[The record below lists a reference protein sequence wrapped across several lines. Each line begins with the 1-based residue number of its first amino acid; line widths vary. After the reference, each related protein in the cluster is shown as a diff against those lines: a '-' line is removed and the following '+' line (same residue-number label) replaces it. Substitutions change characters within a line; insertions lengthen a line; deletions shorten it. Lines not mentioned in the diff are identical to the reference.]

1 MKVTAA
7 LELLLQLTT
16 AGAKLSALISQAR
29 AEGRDE
35 LTGDE
40 LHSVIVENDAAT
52 AALANEIAKAKAEG
66 R

>member
-1 MKVTAA
+1 MKISAA
-7 LELLLQLTT
+7 LELLLQATT
-16 AGAKLSALISQAR
+16 AAAKLTALINTAR

-35 LTGDE
+35 LTSEE